1 MTFKIYIKTRIT
13 RFLTLRCAAPA
24 LAAVLLLVLSGPC
37 SIWGAEIIIVGD
49 LNYRQISEVS
59 TDIKA
64 SLRAQVRELNLS
76 DVRGR
81 LGGVVERESA
91 QVVVALGADSVAEAL
106 KLPPAIHV
114 VYGLMISPPQTS
126 RSNVSGVYMSVPVS
140 EYLVLARRMFPPS
153 TRIAIMGS
161 PQLVSLLATEDFPQA
176 GGIHRIANTT
186 ELLDTIDKLSG
197 TQAILLLPDIHLLT
211 SSSLEKIYLHSFK
224 YSRPILGVSESSV
237 RQGSLFAL
245 VFDARATGKQLGE
258 KVRAILQHN
267 DSKEAPH
274 SPPRKFNL
282 YINSNTAE
290 KMKISVPDD
299 LLKKARKVYQ

>member
-1 MTFKIYIKTRIT
+1 MPFNTYTKTLAI
-13 RFLTLRCAAPA
+13 RFLTPRFAAPV
-24 LAAVLLLVLSGPC
+24 LAAVMLLVLSGPC
-37 SIWGAEIIIVGD
+37 SIWGAEIIIIGD

-59 TDIKA
+59 NEIKT

-81 LGGVVERESA
+81 LGGVVERENA
-91 QVVVALGADSVAEAL
+91 RVVVALGADSVAEAL
-106 KLPPAIHV
+106 KLPPAIQV
-114 VYGLMISPPQTS
+114 VYGLIISPPQTS

-140 EYLVLARRMFPPS
+140 EYLVLARRMLPTS

-176 GGIHRIANTT
+176 VGIHRIASTT
-186 ELLDTIDKLSG
+186 ELLDAVDKLSG
-197 TQAILLLPDIHLLT
+197 SQAILLLPDTHLLT

-224 YSRPILGVSESSV
+224 FSRPVLGVSESAV

-245 VFDARATGKQLGE
+245 VFDAKATGKQLGE
-258 KVRAILQHN
+258 RVRAILQHN